1 MPARPPLGSSPW
13 ALAGGDCWV
22 RSLFTGFVV
31 FVFPSRWLPDR
42 RSPPSTSPSQ
52 TLTSPPPLPF
62 LNPLLHTLPVP
73 HPYPTRP
80 DPTRPDP
87 TRPDPTLP
95 DPTRPYPIRPDPT
108 RPAIFQSFL
117 TRPDPTRE
125 NNNMTPPNPT
135 LDIFF
140 VLTRRGS
147 GLHPTRENPAEKG
160 LPVQVAMTIHPSNQ
174 VIKTRHLYLSGALG
188 F

>member
-42 RSPPSTSPSQ
+42 RSPRSTSPSQ

-95 DPTRPYPIRPDPT
+95 YPALLLRYPYDTPPLPVPYP
-108 RPAIFQSFL
+108 ACVCSWCMFCQVSSCSG
-117 TRPDPTRE
+117 
-125 NNNMTPPNPT
+125 T
-135 LDIFF
+135 LDHI
-140 VLTRRGS
+140 VVET
-147 GLHPTRENPAEKG
+147 AEG
-160 LPVQVAMTIHPSNQ
+160 ATACVE
-174 VIKTRHLYLSGALG
+174 YLRK
-188 F
+188 